1 MDILIKQFE
10 FKWTCSI
17 VAGDLPEDFLKV
29 TEPTASV
36 TSWGEKSKGKPSDEE
51 TASLLNRHSA
61 GDAAAAVN
69 QMPTPAATSGSAGTH
84 IFQYALHYMCKI
96 ESYVWRQF

>member
-1 MDILIKQFE
+1 MKV
-10 FKWTCSI
+10 KI
-17 VAGDLPEDFLKV
+17 VTGDLPEDFLKV

-69 QMPTPAATSGSAGTH
+69 QTPTPAATTGSAGTH
-84 IFQYALHYMCKI
+84 YFKFAPPKKVGNYA
-96 ESYVWRQF
+96 